1 MVSSAMPLVI
11 ETTAGQMAAELDR
24 RGISRDQPITVMIEP
39 DDWLAEA
46 RRYSRPRVAAK
57 GWSDEDIDRIIHEER
72 DAVRSPRKCGWSSTP
87 MF

>member
-1 MVSSAMPLVI
+1 MPNVAMPLVI

-46 RRYSRPRVAAK
+46 RRYSRPRVIAE

-72 DAVRSPRKCGWSSTP
+72 DAVSALRK
-87 MF
+87 